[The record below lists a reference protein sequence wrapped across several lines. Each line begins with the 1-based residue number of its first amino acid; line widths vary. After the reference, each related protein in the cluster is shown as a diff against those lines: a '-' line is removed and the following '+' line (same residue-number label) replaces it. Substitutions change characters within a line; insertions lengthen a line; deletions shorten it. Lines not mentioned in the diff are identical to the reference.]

1 MKIKVLSRSTA
12 EHTRECAGDV
22 YHVNKNADPTLHPF
36 ERERE
41 YVRAL
46 NATKLDKVFA
56 KPLLGALSGH
66 FDGVCAMCKHPT
78 ALSTLVSGDL
88 SGEVRAWHV
97 ATQRCLGVLQA
108 HEGAVRGTV
117 FLTPK
122 RFLTAST
129 DGLVKLWQYPLAAT
143 APTGAEAGA
152 ADGTGTPGHSSE
164 FSLRLGTAPSSA
176 ATTMQ
181 PPVATFQSEVG
192 FTSIDAQPAMWNG
205 HGRDNG
211 RVFATG
217 SAHGVAVWDV
227 ERAEPLLRYTW
238 GSDTVQAVRFSGVEA
253 HLLAACA
260 GDRSVAL
267 YDVRESSSGGRSGGI
282 GSGSLSSPLAPRR
295 DFGGALHKVVL
306 TSRCNAVAWNPM
318 VAYQFVVANDDHNL
332 YTFDVRHLGRAL
344 QVHHAHVGAV
354 MDVDYSPTGR
364 EFASGSF
371 DCTVRIWE
379 SGAAF
384 SRDVYH
390 TQRMQRLLCVRFSDD
405 ARYVLTGSDEG
416 SIRVWKAR
424 ASEPMKLLTAR
435 EQRALDYKEKL
446 KQRFAAAP
454 EIRRIARFHRVPKA
468 VLVKRRTL
476 EVMRQA
482 QLRRQQHVL
491 AHSRPGTVRV
501 KSRRS
506 KPIVTEV
513 E

>member
-22 YHVNKNADPTLHPF
+22 YHVNKNVDPSLHPF

-129 DGLVKLWQYPLAAT
+129 DGFVKLWQYPLAAT
-143 APTGAEAGA
+143 AADSAAVAAGA
-152 ADGTGTPGHSSE
+152 GGLPGQSRE
-164 FSLRLGTAPSSA
+164 FSLRLATAPSSA

-217 SAHGVAVWDV
+217 SSLGVAVWDV

-267 YDVRESSSGGRSGGI
+267 YDVRESSSGGSGG
-282 GSGSLSSPLAPRR
+282 SRRSALAAPRE
-295 DFGGALHKVVL
+295 FGGALHKVVL
-306 TSRCNAVAWNPM
+306 TNRCNAVAWNPM
-318 VAYQFVVANDDHNL
+318 VAYHFVVANDDNSL
-332 YTFDVRHLGRAL
+332 YTFDLRQLGRAL

-364 EFASGSF
+364 EFVSGSF

-379 SGAAF
+379 SDAAF

-390 TQRMQRLLCVRFSDD
+390 TQRMQRLLCVRYSDD

-416 SIRVWKAR
+416 SIRIWKAR

-435 EQRALDYKEKL
+435 EQRALDYKAKL
-446 KQRFAAAP
+446 KERFAAAP
-454 EIRRIARFHRVPKA
+454 EIRRIARFHRVPHQI
-468 VLVKRRTL
+468 LSKRRTV
-476 EVMRQA
+476 EAMRQA

-491 AHSRPGTVRV
+491 AHSRPGTTHF

-506 KPIVTEV
+506 KPIVTEI

>member
-22 YHVNKNADPTLHPF
+22 YHVNRNLDPSLHPF

-97 ATQRCLGVLQA
+97 ATQQCLGVLQA
-108 HEGAVRGTV
+108 HEAAVRGTV

-143 APTGAEAGA
+143 PDSAPASGA
-152 ADGTGTPGHSSE
+152 SSE
-164 FSLRLGTAPSSA
+164 FSLRVGRATAPGSA

-192 FTSIDAQPAMWNG
+192 FTSIDAQPARWNG

-217 SAHGVAVWDV
+217 SALGVAVWDV
-227 ERAEPLLRYTW
+227 ERAEPLLRYAW

-267 YDVRESSSGGRSGGI
+267 YDIRESSSSSTRTRRTTRSIISGG
-282 GSGSLSSPLAPRR
+282 GSSGGDAAG
-295 DFGGALHKVVL
+295 GGALHKVVL

-318 VAYQFVVANDDHNL
+318 VAYQFVVANDDSNL
-332 YTFDVRHLGRAL
+332 YTFDLRRLGAAL

-354 MDVDYSPTGR
+354 LDVDYSPTGR
-364 EFASGSF
+364 EFVSGSF

-379 SGAAF
+379 SDAAF

-390 TQRMQRLLCVRFSDD
+390 TQRMQRLLCVRYSDD
-405 ARYVLTGSDEG
+405 ARYILSGSDEG
-416 SIRVWKAR
+416 SIRIWKAR

-435 EQRALDYKEKL
+435 EQRALDYKAKL
-446 KQRFAAAP
+446 KERFAAAP
-454 EIRRIARFHRVPKA
+454 EIRRIARFHRVPRVILA
-468 VLVKRRTL
+468 KRRTL
-476 EVMRQA
+476 EAMRQA

-491 AHSRPGTVRV
+491 AHSRPGTVRF